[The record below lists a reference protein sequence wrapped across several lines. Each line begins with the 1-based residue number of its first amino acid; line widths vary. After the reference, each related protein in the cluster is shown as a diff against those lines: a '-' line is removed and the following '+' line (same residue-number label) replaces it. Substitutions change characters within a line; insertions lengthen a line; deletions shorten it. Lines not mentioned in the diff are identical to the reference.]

1 MEEWGSIL
9 YYLVAANIIG
19 FVMMYIDKKKAVRRH
34 YRIPER
40 TFWLL
45 GIIGGSVGIYIGMQ
59 SFRHKTKHRSFTI
72 GMPVLIVI
80 NVISFSWI
88 LLFMS

>member
-1 MEEWGSIL
+1 MEESGSLL

-19 FVMMYIDKKKAVRRH
+19 FVIMYIDKRKAVRGH

-45 GIIGGSVGIYIGMQ
+45 GILGASVGIYLGMQ
-59 SFRHKTKHRSFTI
+59 TFRHKTKHRSFTI
-72 GMPVLIVI
+72 GIPVLIVI